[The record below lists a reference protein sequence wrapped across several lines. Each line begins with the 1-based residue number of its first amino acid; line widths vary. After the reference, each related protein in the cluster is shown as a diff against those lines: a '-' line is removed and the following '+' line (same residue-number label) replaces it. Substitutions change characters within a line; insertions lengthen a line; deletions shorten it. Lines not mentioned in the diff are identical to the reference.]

1 MLYSIIQYYAMRC
14 DVMSDEEGHILVFLT
29 GQEEV
34 ERACALIREEWRQHK
49 AIRDENEGNGNGSGV
64 NSSADRE
71 LVVLPLYA
79 ALPTEA
85 QKLVFQK
92 LEPPTNTTNK
102 PLLPMTSCK
111 LPRKCIVATNIAETS
126 ITVPHVRFVV
136 DSGYTKQKTFDPAR
150 SMESLVVVPIS
161 QVSSDQRA
169 GRGTVSILLLTVCLH
184 APRLFYSL
192 PFVSIYLHAI
202 PTYLPI
208 IYCNFY
214 RN

>member
-1 MLYSIIQYYAMRC
+1 MTDILC
-14 DVMSDEEGHILVFLT
+14 DDVFCLLPPDEEGHILVFLT

-34 ERACALIREEWRQHK
+34 ERACELIREAWRETKEIH
-49 AIRDENEGNGNGSGV
+49 DE
-64 NSSADRE
+64 SSAAGGGGGDGSSSGFQGRE

-79 ALPTEA
+79 ALSTEA

-92 LEPPTNTTNK
+92 LEPKTQLSQSSSSNGRPTIDSSMIK
-102 PLLPMTSCK
+102 Y
-111 LPRKCIVATNIAETS
+111 PRKCIVATNIAETS

-169 GRGTVSILLLTVCLH
+169 GRGTSLRVCLR
-184 APRLFYSL
+184 A
-192 PFVSIYLHAI
+192 
-202 PTYLPI
+202 
-208 IYCNFY
+208 CC
-214 RN
+214 